1 MLNKILI
8 GFVVLC
14 AIVGVILSLYSIHVL
29 ATPEFHIVLAPTLE
43 SVTEP
48 TIETQPETTIS
59 QEELIRSYFQDF
71 IYIENLSEIEL
82 EEKILE
88 LEDYISFLYSFCPPS
103 YETDKYVQIY
113 EIISPEITKA
123 NGILNLYKQ
132 DIEVYIQA
140 REKEEAHWQKCAEEF
155 PIATQ
160 VWLYMKNEFGWSDIV
175 CAGIMGNLMAEC
187 GGCWTDDLDWQDD
200 GNRSF
205 GLVQWTSGRRAALF
219 AKYGTLPSV
228 TEQLDFMR
236 DEMYG
241 TNGVTKQLFKEEYLD
256 AIMNAT
262 TPEDCA
268 YAFAQYFERCNE
280 RHWAPRRGYAR
291 TAYEYFVYQ

>member
-14 AIVGVILSLYSIHVL
+14 AVVGVILSLYSMHVL
-29 ATPEFHIVLAPTLE
+29 ATPQSHIVLAPTLG
-43 SVTEP
+43 SMTEP

-71 IYIENLSEIEL
+71 IYIESLSETEL

-103 YETDKYVQIY
+103 YETDKYVTIY

-132 DIEVYIQA
+132 DIEIYIQA
-140 REKEEAHWQKCAEEF
+140 REKEKAHWQKCAEEF

-175 CAGIMGNLMAEC
+175 CAGIMGNLMGEC
-187 GGCWTDDLDWQDD
+187 GGEWSHDLDWQDD
-200 GNRSF
+200 GNKSF
-205 GLVQWTSGRRAALF
+205 GLVQWTSGRRTAIF
-219 AKYGTLPSV
+219 AKYGPLPTV
-228 TEQLDFMR
+228 EEQLEFMR
-236 DEMYG
+236 DEMFG
-241 TNGVTKQLFKEEYLD
+241 TNGVTKQLFEDFHLD
-256 AIMNAT
+256 EIMNAA

-268 YAFAQYFERCNE
+268 YAFAKHFERCKE
-280 RHWAPRRGYAR
+280 IHWDERRGFAR
-291 TAYEYFVYQ
+291 TAYEYFVG